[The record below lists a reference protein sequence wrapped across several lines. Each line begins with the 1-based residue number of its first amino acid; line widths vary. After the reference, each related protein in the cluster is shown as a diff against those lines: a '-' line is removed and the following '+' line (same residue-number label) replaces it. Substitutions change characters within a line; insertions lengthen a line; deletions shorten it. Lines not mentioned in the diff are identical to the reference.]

1 VRQRDA
7 EVAVRERLSEDDY
20 RDLAGQEWRLPPA
33 RQKQLEQRRHEQAE
47 AAKRQGRSL
56 TPWPRMVPNSEV
68 PSPLPDTR
76 LFLFEGTYELRFY
89 LPSGAISQLT
99 GSLEYV
105 LAAYEQIVG
114 ADP

>member
-1 VRQRDA
+1 
-7 EVAVRERLSEDDY
+7 
-20 RDLAGQEWRLPPA
+20 
-33 RQKQLEQRRHEQAE
+33 
-47 AAKRQGRSL
+47 
-56 TPWPRMVPNSEV
+56 MVPNAEV

-105 LAAYEQIVG
+105 LATYEQIVG
-114 ADP
+114 AGS